1 MNLPWHEKGNT
12 IYRGVLGFQMLMTLV
27 IGFVTDSLMLG
38 ILAGMLILALP
49 LLMFVFAKQNALT
62 RHAAAIATQLFA
74 ALHIHQ
80 AAGAT
85 FMHFEIFVVMAI
97 TTVYRDWKVVVS
109 SVVVVA
115 IHHFGFYTLQVNGG
129 NVAIFEASQLTVY
142 ILLIHAFFAIAE
154 GAILSLISVQ
164 SRREALSAIELSD
177 AVHKIMK
184 SDGGFDLSVRTTM
197 DVQTSQEFN
206 KLIGAFSGFIDQTK
220 DLALDISAV
229 SDEVEELTKH
239 VKQASIDT
247 TGQVS
252 TISAATEEMS
262 VNNEDVS
269 ARASKVTSLSSDA
282 NVSSLQAKDVVVSSN
297 QEQKSLQ
304 KDLGETSSEIEQLSA
319 KCQQIESFMS
329 SIKAISEQ
337 TNLLAL
343 NAAIE
348 SARAG
353 EHGRGFAVVADEV
366 RQLAMRTKENT
377 EQISDITSGLIALS
391 NASVAKMNSCLEK
404 SVSVSRSSDDA
415 KGIIDQVNENI
426 SAVSENMLSVANAIK
441 EQSQASVEISKSTH
455 SLASTSES
463 LAASAGST
471 NQCCSDL
478 RSKVSDLK
486 QGLSKFQ

>member
-12 IYRGVLGFQMLMTLV
+12 IYRGVLIFQMLMTLV
-27 IGFVTDSLMLG
+27 IGFLTDSLGLG
-38 ILAGMLILALP
+38 FLAGLIILALP
-49 LLMFVFAKQNALT
+49 LSMLAFAKNNTLT
-62 RHAAAIATQLFA
+62 RHTAVIASQLFA
-74 ALHIHQ
+74 ALHIQQ

-115 IHHFGFYTLQVNGG
+115 VHHFGFYTIQVSGG
-129 NVAIFEASQLTVY
+129 NVFIFEAQYLTFY
-142 ILLIHAFFAIAE
+142 ILLIHAFFAVAE

-164 SRREALSAIELSD
+164 SRREAMSSLELSN

-184 SDGGFDLSVRTTM
+184 PDGGFDLSVRTIT
-197 DVQTSQEFN
+197 DVKASQEFN
-206 KLIGAFSGFIDQTK
+206 KLIGAFSAFIDQTK
-220 DLALDISAV
+220 SVALGISAV

-269 ARASKVTSLSSDA
+269 NRANKVTSLSSDA
-282 NVSSLQAKDVVVSSN
+282 NVSSLKAQDVVVSSN
-297 QEQKSLQ
+297 IEQKALQ
-304 KDLGETSSEIEQLSA
+304 KDLGETSGEIEQLSE

-377 EQISDITSGLIALS
+377 EQISDITSGLISLS
-391 NASVAKMNSCLEK
+391 NASVLKMNSCLEK

-415 KGIIDQVNENI
+415 KSIIDQVNDNI

-455 SLASTSES
+455 SLASTSEN

-471 NQCCSDL
+471 NQCCIDL
-478 RSKVSDLK
+478 RSKVSELK
-486 QGLSKFQ
+486 QGLSKFH